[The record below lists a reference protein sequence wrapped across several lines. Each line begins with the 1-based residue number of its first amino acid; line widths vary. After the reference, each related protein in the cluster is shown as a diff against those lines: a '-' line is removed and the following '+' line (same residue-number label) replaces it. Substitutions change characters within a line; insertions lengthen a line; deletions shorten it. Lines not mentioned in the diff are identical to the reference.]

1 MTKSRVLLA
10 ALALFLGAAAFLT
23 LRTLFVRKG
32 RPGFVAVSGS
42 RFVIDGK
49 PFRFV
54 GANVSVMYKDEDRER
69 MPETLKVASQAGVRA
84 LRVWA
89 FGEGG
94 EDSDVKSV
102 GGDKNDW
109 PRKHPFRFSPN
120 AWNEEAFV
128 HLDQVLAEAAKNNLR
143 VQLCLTNWWR
153 DTGGVTQYLKWAGI
167 NDAADDSK
175 PFGINV
181 ERAMLFYSNADTRRM
196 YKEHVERIVSRRNS
210 ITGVLYRDDPTIMG
224 YELMNEAQAPTGL
237 WSERSRWV
245 AEMSSFIKSLDPD
258 HLVAPGTWG
267 FRRSWERREWM
278 EEHSMPTIDYCDVHN
293 YPRDDKDS
301 FVETPDDLRNFLTNR
316 AAAAVAINKPLV
328 VGEFGMGPEGFN
340 GVSEVDWYRAY
351 FEAAA
356 KDGIAGAMFWILTPD
371 ANRGYGITYTSPR
384 DTVLLEEI
392 RGASHLFNS
401 LLNAP
406 APSAVRDEDGN
417 LIPHQFAFSLPE
429 GDPATKPE
437 AKELPEGGTWY
448 GFKPQMATHAAFEK
462 IGGGDGYVWG
472 AGAGYVRY
480 LIPGRNGW
488 RRVGQIRVVAHV
500 KPVLPE
506 DSHPPVVASR
516 VTLLIN
522 GSDCGSRV
530 VAPEDPKHAVNQE
543 WIIDS
548 WKIRTQAARGLPL
561 RLEFAV
567 EAKADLPFGLNIS
580 NYPEG
585 YSKDEVRPI
594 QVEIR

>member
-1 MTKSRVLLA
+1 MTKSRFLIA
-10 ALALFLGAAAFLT
+10 ALVLILGAAAFFV
-23 LRTLFVRKG
+23 LRPLFGNRGRK
-32 RPGFVAVSGS
+32 GFVAVLGS

-54 GANVSVMYKDEDRER
+54 GANVAVMYKDEDRER
-69 MPETLKVASQAGVRA
+69 MPETLKVASQIGVRA

-94 EDSDVKSV
+94 EDSDVKAV

-109 PRKHPFRFSPN
+109 PRKHPFRFSPDR
-120 AWNEEAFV
+120 WNEEAFV
-128 HLDQVLAEAAKNNLR
+128 HLDHVLAEAASNNLR

-153 DTGGVTQYLKWAGI
+153 DTGGVTQYLKWAGV

-181 ERAMLFYSNADTRRM
+181 DRAMLFYSNSDARRM
-196 YKEHVERIVSRRNS
+196 YKEHVERIVTRRNS
-210 ITGVLYRDDPTIMG
+210 VTGIHYKDDPTIMG

-237 WSERSRWV
+237 WSARKAWI

-267 FRRSWERREWM
+267 FRRSWERREWID
-278 EEHSMPTIDYCDVHN
+278 EHSLPTVDYCDVHN
-293 YPRDDKDS
+293 YPRDDHDS
-301 FVETPDDLRNFLTNR
+301 FVETPADLRDFLTNR
-316 AAAAVAINKPLV
+316 AAAAVAVNKPLV
-328 VGEFGMGPEGFN
+328 VGEFGMGPEGYN
-340 GVSEVDWYRAY
+340 GVTESDWYRAY
-351 FEAAA
+351 LEAAA

-371 ANRGYGITYTSPR
+371 SARGYGISYSSPR
-384 DTVLLEEI
+384 DSDLLEQI

-406 APSAVRDEDGN
+406 APDAVLNEEAN
-417 LIPHQFAFSLPE
+417 LVPHQFTFGLAAN
-429 GDPATKPE
+429 DPATVPE
-437 AKELPEGGTWY
+437 SRELAGRGTWY
-448 GFKPQMATHAAFEK
+448 GFKPQMATRAAFEK

-480 LIPGRNGW
+480 VIPGRSGW
-488 RRVGQIRVVAHV
+488 RRVGNIKVIAHI
-500 KPVLPE
+500 KPVLPD
-506 DSHPPVVASR
+506 DSHPPVTAST
-516 VTLLIN
+516 VTLFVN
-522 GSDCGSRV
+522 GVDVGSRAV
-530 VAPEDPKHAVNQE
+530 PPEDAKHAVNQE
-543 WIIDS
+543 WNIES
-548 WKIRTQAARGLPL
+548 WRIRVQAARGKPL
-561 RLEFAV
+561 QLEFAV
-567 EAKADLPFGLNIS
+567 RANSDLPFGLNIS

-594 QVEIR
+594 QVELQ